1 MKTHRGITTVSDK
14 TENRL
19 RERQIVFFED
29 EQKELVDW
37 LLDSGKD
44 PENDIGY
51 SKATVK
57 TALYRIDKFHR
68 YAWDEYVDGFTTV
81 IDQSYAEQYLR
92 DLARQDYENSYKK
105 SFEKALKL
113 FYKWRHHE
121 RGADEWELD
130 WGFETQNTNTKDD
143 ELNRAEISA
152 LRGAAVEYDSL
163 PTYSNV
169 SPSER
174 DRWKEYIS
182 DQLGKKKSEVTKRD
196 WEQADSWKV
205 PSLVWTALDAGLR
218 PDEIERATVSWVNLD
233 EGIIQIPKD
242 DDPGDSWIV
251 ALRGQTVRALESW
264 LEERQCYNLYEDSDK
279 LWLTRQ
285 GNPYRSGSLNYLFK
299 QLSEIANIDTSDRR
313 ITWTSLRESVASYL
327 ADSADA
333 PLVQEQL
340 RYDSERSVE
349 RFESSV
355 EKRKSILERMG

>member
-19 RERQIVFFED
+19 NERQVVFFEG
-29 EQKELVDW
+29 EQKQLADW

-51 SKATVK
+51 SKSTVK

-68 YAWDEYVDGFTTV
+68 YAWDEYVDGFTTI
-81 IDQSYAEQYLR
+81 IDQSYGEQYLR

-130 WGFETQNTNTKDD
+130 WGFETRNTSHD
-143 ELNRAEISA
+143 EKLSRAELSA
-152 LRGAAVEYDSL
+152 LRGAAVEYDDL

-174 DRWKEYIS
+174 DRWKGYIAER
-182 DQLGKKKSEVTKRD
+182 LEKKKSEVSKSD
-196 WEQADSWKV
+196 WKEVNSWKV
-205 PSLVWTALDAGLR
+205 SSLIWTAIDAGLR
-218 PDEIERATVSWVNLD
+218 PYEIERATVSWVDL
-233 EGIIQIPKD
+233 EEEVLVIPKD
-242 DDPGDSWIV
+242 DDSNDSWTA
-251 ALRGQTVRALESW
+251 ALRAQTVQALEGW
-264 LEERQCYNLYEDSDK
+264 LAERECYEMYTNSDK

-285 GNPYRSGSLNYLFK
+285 ENAYRSGSLNYLLK
-299 QLSEIANIDTSDRR
+299 QLCEIANIDTTDRR
-313 ITWTSLRESVASYL
+313 VTWTTLRESVGAHL
-327 ADSADA
+327 ADTADES
-333 PLVQEQL
+333 LVQQQL
-340 RYDSERSVE
+340 RYDSIRSVG
-349 RFESSV
+349 RFESSI
-355 EKRKSILERMG
+355 EKRRSILERMG